1 MQHRRTNL
9 MLFVVLLGLSASF
22 VLITAFAQANP
33 LSGVISEEVGI
44 TDASQGSASPEAL
57 PLRFPSGDWPWYAQ
71 GEIHLYPEP
80 PMPGSPAEICV
91 EVVNDDTQADHT
103 AWLEFGAAPLGI
115 GVPYNPIGS
124 TEMLVPAG
132 GHAIG
137 CTMWVT
143 PEPGLWGIEVLLFQE
158 DAQEP
163 LRSLRNID
171 LWEPLEPGEAHD
183 LIFQVGPLGAQGVV
197 NFELTSYLPGWEVTI
212 IPSTIIVNNPDQVYS
227 ATLRTIPPREVTL
240 GSGLPIVDVEG
251 FFNDQSIGGIR
262 KVDSPPVPL
271 HVPAD
276 PIYAEREITIDP
288 YPPLAGEPTELCV
301 ELRNPTPYPQDVLV
315 QFSWANFGIG
325 LPFTP
330 INGAIPVSLPPIPWS
345 GSASTGFHQS
355 QGIFACRSHSKWK
368 GMNPSSASATSMS
381 MSRCSLACRMR

>member
-80 PMPGSPAEICV
+80 PMPGSPVEICV
-91 EVVNDDTQADHT
+91 KVVNDDTQADHT

-137 CTMWVT
+137 CTMWIT

-197 NFELTSYLPGWEVTI
+197 NFELTSYLPGWEVTV
-212 IPSTIIVNNPDQVYS
+212 IPSTIIVDNPDEVFS
-227 ATLRTIPPREVTL
+227 ATLRTIPPREVNL

-262 KVDSPPVPL
+262 KV
-271 HVPAD
+271 
-276 PIYAEREITIDP
+276 E
-288 YPPLAGEPTELCV
+288 LA
-301 ELRNPTPYPQDVLV
+301 
-315 QFSWANFGIG
+315 
-325 LPFTP
+325 
-330 INGAIPVSLPPIPWS
+330 
-345 GSASTGFHQS
+345 ASTLAR
-355 QGIFACRSHSKWK
+355 ACRSHLRRARDNHRSI
-368 GMNPSSASATSMS
+368 SASGRRTDRAVRRAAQPYPLPTGCAGAILLGQLWHRLALHPHQWYHPGVPAAIFHGQIVHLLGSTSLRAS
-381 MSRCSLACRMR
+381 MPASHPRNGRV